1 MRRPLLFGGSGLSA
15 NQVIRRAAIS
25 TVPAP
30 VAARNP
36 AINAVQ
42 GVDLTDD
49 YAWLRDPKYPEVD
62 DAAVLDYLKAENAH
76 FEAYMAPLQPLV
88 DTIFTEMKGRIKED
102 DASVPA
108 RNGDWLYWRAFE
120 TGGQYRKWWRRLAEG
135 GPDQLILDE
144 PALAA
149 GKEYF
154 RLGAISVSE
163 DGRYLAYAID
173 DDGSERFTAR
183 VRDLETGAEL
193 GDVIPETMGAL
204 VWSTDGSTLL
214 YGRVNEHWRIDTL
227 LAHRMGT
234 PASADVVLYHEDDIG
249 FQCGVGQTHS
259 RQWIM
264 LATGDNTTSEVRMV
278 PASDPFAEPL
288 LVRSRKSGVEYD
300 VEEREGTLYIV
311 TNDTSPQFRMVT
323 ASIASPGEWTEA
335 IAARDDFYLTDVTC
349 FADFFVAEGREN
361 GLDQVEVYDYAGGS
375 PKRIP
380 FIEGSYV
387 AGLDENPEFAVTKL
401 RLSYESMVTPDR
413 VIDHDLATGAQTIL
427 KEQVIPSGYDASR
440 YATERLMV
448 PARDGTQI
456 PVSVVYPKDFP
467 KDGSRPL
474 YLYGYGAYGIA
485 IPPGFSTSRLS
496 LVDRGFAYAIAH
508 IRGGDDLGQQW
519 QLDGKLTKRWNAF
532 TDFVDAAKGLI
543 AAGFTSEGKVCAAGG
558 SAGGELMGVVIN
570 TDPDIWGA
578 VAAHVP
584 FVDVLNTMLDE
595 TLPLTPGEWPEWGN
609 PIEDKAAFDL
619 IRSYC
624 PYQNVKAQDYPP
636 LMITAGLTDP
646 RVTYWEPAKWTA
658 KLRAT
663 RTGDAPLLLKTN
675 MGAGHGGKSGRFES
689 LRETAEEFA
698 FFVDRMKR

>member
-1 MRRPLLFGGSGLSA
+1 M
-15 NQVIRRAAIS
+15 
-25 TVPAP
+25 
-30 VAARNP
+30 
-36 AINAVQ
+36 
-42 GVDLTDD
+42 
-49 YAWLRDPKYPEVD
+49 
-62 DAAVLDYLKAENAH
+62 LDYLKAENTH
-76 FEAYMAPLQPLV
+76 FEAYMTPLQPLV

-102 DASVPA
+102 DSSAPA
-108 RNGDWLYWRAFE
+108 RNGDWIYWRAFE
-120 TGGQYRKWWRRLAEG
+120 TGGQYRKWWRRPVAG
-135 GPDQLILDE
+135 GPDELILDE

-149 GKEYF
+149 GKDYF

-163 DGRYLAYAID
+163 DGRFLAYATD

-183 VRDLETGAEL
+183 VRDLTTGDNLA
-193 GDVIPETMGAL
+193 DVIPETMGAL
-204 VWSTDGSTLL
+204 VWSDDASVLL

-227 LAHRMGT
+227 FAHRIGT
-234 PASADVVLYHEDDIG
+234 PVADDVVLYHEEDIG

-259 RQWIM
+259 RKWIV
-264 LATGDNTTSEVRMV
+264 LATGDNATSEVRLV
-278 PASDPFAEPL
+278 PAADPFATPL
-288 LVRSRKSGVEYD
+288 VVRARTSGVEYD
-300 VEEREGTLYIV
+300 VEERGGVLYIV
-311 TNDTSPQFRMVT
+311 TNDVSPQFRLVT
-323 ASIASPGEWTEA
+323 APVTAPGEWTER

-349 FADFFVAEGREN
+349 FADFFVVEGREN
-361 GLDQVEVYDYAGGS
+361 GLDQVEVHDYTSGMA
-375 PKRIP
+375 KRIA
-380 FIEGSYV
+380 FAEGSYV

-413 VIDHDLATGAQTIL
+413 VIDHDLETGTQTVL

-448 PARDGTQI
+448 EARDGTSI
-456 PVSVVYPKDFP
+456 PVSVVYAKDFP

-496 LVDRGFAYAIAH
+496 LVDRGFAFAIAH

-519 QLDGKLTKRWNAF
+519 QLDGKLGKRWNAF
-532 TDFVDAAKGLI
+532 TDFVDVAKGLI
-543 AAGFTSEGKVCAAGG
+543 AEGFTSAGRICAAGG
-558 SAGGELMGVVIN
+558 SAGGELMGVVVN

-578 VAAHVP
+578 IAAHVP
-584 FVDVLNTMLDE
+584 FVDVLNTMLDA

-609 PIEDKAAFDL
+609 PIEDKTAFDL

-663 RTGDAPLLLKTN
+663 ATGDSPLLLKTN

-698 FFVDRMKR
+698 FFVDRMG